1 MKRAIVLLIL
11 LSQSILALCQY
22 EVVVQE
28 DYKISIP
35 KNWVPLSK
43 AKLDL
48 TRKKLNPQLLNYVI
62 GFALSDSTGD
72 SKPFFE
78 VAYNAIPGGENVLF
92 RDVIKIQ
99 KDALLRDGFNSEIVA
114 DSNLYC
120 FYAINSI
127 YGNPFY
133 LGYSVGANEIIYLY
147 YFPDPNDLANDE
159 RRFVE
164 ILESIQHNRK
174 FLNRNKNV
182 EDYQSHKSNSGLW
195 GIGAVVLFLVV
206 SFYRWALAD

>member
-1 MKRAIVLLIL
+1 MKRTIVLLIL
-11 LSQSILALCQY
+11 LSQSILILCQY

-35 KNWVPLSK
+35 KNWVPLSN
-43 AKLDL
+43 AKLDQ

-62 GFALSDSTGD
+62 GFALSDSSGG

-78 VAYNAIPGGENVLF
+78 VAYNEIPGGEKVLF

-164 ILESIQHNRK
+164 ILKSIQHNKK
-174 FLNRNKNV
+174 FLNRNKYL
-182 EDYQSHKSNSGLW
+182 EEEKAHQSKSGLYAILAIAGLVIG
-195 GIGAVVLFLVV
+195 GI
-206 SFYRWALAD
+206 YRWLLAD